1 MKLLLKQK
9 VFSWFDSYNIYDEN
23 DKIVYKVKGE
33 FAWGHLLKVY
43 DESDMEVGLLQQ
55 KMFTLFPKFILR
67 VKDKEYVLNKE
78 FTFLKEVFSINDL
91 DIEVKGNFLGW
102 SYEIKKHDKVIAS
115 VSKKLSY
122 TDVYEINVNDEKDS
136 LLVLLIVL
144 SIDALHCDNGGTN
157 G

>member
-9 VFSWFDSYNIYDEN
+9 VFSWFDTYNIYDEN

-33 FAWGHLLKVY
+33 YSWGHLLKVY
-43 DESDMEVGLLQQ
+43 DENDEEIGLLQQ
-55 KMFTLFPKFILR
+55 KMFSLFPKFILR

-91 DIEVKGNFLGW
+91 DIVVMGNFLGW

-122 TDVYEINVNDEKDS
+122 TDVYEINVKDEKDS
-136 LLVLLIVL
+136 LLVLLIIL

>member
-23 DKIVYKVKGE
+23 ENVIYKVKGE
-33 FAWGHLLKVY
+33 FAWGHLLRIY
-43 DESDMEVGLLQQ
+43 DESDMEVGLLKQ

-67 VKDKEYVLNKE
+67 VKDKEYILNKE

-91 DIEVKGNFLGW
+91 DMVVMGNFLGW
-102 SYEIKKHDKVIAS
+102 SYEIKRNDKVIARI
-115 VSKKLSY
+115 SKKLSY
-122 TDVYEINVNDEKDS
+122 TDVYEINIKDEKDS

-144 SIDALHCDNGGTN
+144 SIDALHCNNGGTN